1 MAGDGDCVQIW
12 ARPWTGRQEG
22 HWKRRLHKV
31 SDNDDLDDHDDVHDG
46 DDDVDDNDDD
56 DVDELTF
63 LKRRADVLWIS
74 QENADSPDYAK

>member
-31 SDNDDLDDHDDVHDG
+31 SDNDAHDDVHDG
-46 DDDVDDNDDD
+46 DDDVVDNDDD
-56 DVDELTF
+56 DVDLTRC
-63 LKRRADVLWIS
+63 LKKKRRHIM
-74 QENADSPDYAK
+74 N